1 LDIIVLLK
9 QIPDPEIPPAS
20 FKIDAA
26 GSKVIPPSG
35 VAPVIDPYSEH
46 ALEAA
51 LRLKDANAGSTV
63 KAVSLGS
70 GLNKELLKKTL
81 ALGADELIL
90 LDDPAFD
97 GGDSADTAYALSL
110 AVKKIGKFDVI
121 LTGRQAVDWDAG
133 QVGLLLAGML
143 GILAVSHAKKAEV
156 SGGKLRVERVTSEGY
171 EVVEAS
177 LPAVVTVTS
186 ELGKLRLPNIKGV
199 LAAKKK
205 EPTFW
210 KPADIGAAAE
220 SLGQSGRRVKL
231 VKLYQPQREAH
242 CEIIPGATP
251 EEQGANLA
259 LKLRELKLI

>member
-1 LDIIVLLK
+1 MDIIVLIK

-26 GSKVIPPSG
+26 SNKVIPPAG

-51 LRLKDANAGSTV
+51 LKLKDANPGSTV
-63 KAVSLGS
+63 KALSLGVN
-70 GLNKELLKKTL
+70 LNKELLKKAL

-90 LDDPAFD
+90 VDDPAYAD
-97 GGDSADTAYALSL
+97 LDASATASVLVSAI
-110 AVKKIGKFDVI
+110 KKIGKFDII
-121 LTGRQAVDWDAG
+121 LSGRAAADWDAG
-133 QVGLLLAGML
+133 QTGLLLAG
-143 GILAVSHAKKAEV
+143 ILTTSAVSHAKKVEF
-156 SGGKLRVERVTSEGY
+156 SGGRLRVERIVSDGY

-177 LPAVVTVTS
+177 SPAVVTVGS

-205 EPTFW
+205 EPVYW
-210 KPADIGAAAE
+210 KAADLGAAP
-220 SLGQSGRRVKL
+220 GRRVKL
-231 VKLYQPQREAH
+231 VKLYQPQRQAR
-242 CEIIPGATP
+242 CEMISGATP
-251 EEQGANLA
+251 EEQGVNLA